1 MDEQARKIRREIMRE
16 YRQEIAETQAKR
28 RAVLEAERRER
39 LALQREAAMERRI
52 MRQMVQK
59 EQRSRI
65 ILVLRNNLLTR

>member
-1 MDEQARKIRREIMRE
+1 MDEQARQIRREIIRE
-16 YRQEIAETQAKR
+16 YRGEIAETQAKR
-28 RAVLEAERRER
+28 RAVLEAERQER

-65 ILVLRNNLLTR
+65 ILVLRNNLLIR

>member
-1 MDEQARKIRREIMRE
+1 MRE
-16 YRQEIAETQAKR
+16 YRKEIAETQAKR
-28 RAVLEAERRER
+28 RAVLEAERQER

>member
-1 MDEQARKIRREIMRE
+1 MDEQARQIRREIMRE
-16 YRQEIAETQAKR
+16 YRKEIAETQAKR
-28 RAVLEAERRER
+28 RAVLEAERQER
-39 LALQREAAMERRI
+39 LALQREAARERRI